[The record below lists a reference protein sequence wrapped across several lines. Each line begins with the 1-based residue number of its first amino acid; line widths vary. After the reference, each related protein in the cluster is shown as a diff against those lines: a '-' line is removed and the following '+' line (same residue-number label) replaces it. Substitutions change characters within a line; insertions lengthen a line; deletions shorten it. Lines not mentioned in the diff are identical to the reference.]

1 MPQGEPMTTRT
12 APEEDDDEIDL
23 SKARIIGRGIHA
35 RRGVHLPLSSLR
47 QGKGKTQAEMAK
59 AIGTDQGEVSRM
71 ERRMDVKLSTLRRYA
86 RALGAKCEVVFVWP
100 KTGHRI
106 IVVDPE
112 MPEK

>member
-1 MPQGEPMTTRT
+1 MTTRT
-12 APEEDDDEIDL
+12 TLQEDEDELDL
-23 SKARIIGRGIHA
+23 SKARVIGRGIHA
-35 RRGVHLPLSSLR
+35 RRGVRITLSAMR
-47 QGKGKTQAEMAK
+47 EGVGKTQAEVAK

-71 ERRMDVKLSTLRRYA
+71 ERRLDVKLSTLRRYA

-112 MPEK
+112 K